1 MQLCPVCE
9 EPLPPAKP
17 RGRPRIYHDVCGY
30 RARLRKRQAAALLE
44 RADSLE
50 KHVGNRSFG
59 KPEYVQGRV
68 DGLRKKAAE
77 LVMGLPDA

>member
-1 MQLCPVCE
+1 V
-9 EPLPPAKP
+9 
-17 RGRPRIYHDVCGY
+17 
-30 RARLRKRQAAALLE
+30 LLE